1 MSSLH
6 VRLPSALFLLLLALG
21 GCASQTPRRAGAD
34 APDAVATT
42 AVDEAA
48 VAETEADTA
57 IDSAAAGAAAA
68 AAAAQAAPTAA
79 ATDADAALP
88 APQQAAPSPD
98 SLDPWQPFNRRMHKV
113 NSVLDRIL
121 LRPVAKVYARV
132 TPNPVRKGVSNFFD
146 NLQQPVTTLN
156 LGLQGKPKQAAQSA
170 GRFLLNITLGLVG
183 IFDPATQMG
192 LPLYHKD
199 FGQTFAAW
207 GWQTSRYLVLPVFGP
222 GTVRDAVGKGVATTV
237 SPVSWLAEQEG
248 AEFSVLYGID
258 ARAAVL
264 PLEAF
269 MADAP
274 DEYLLIRDAFLQRRR
289 CQIVDCSEDV
299 PDYLLPDYEFEV
311 PDLESMRR

>member
-1 MSSLH
+1 MIS
-6 VRLPSALFLLLLALG
+6 VRALPLSTLFLLLLALG
-21 GCASQTPRRAGAD
+21 GCAAQPPRRA
-34 APDAVATT
+34 
-42 AVDEAA
+42 AA
-48 VAETEADTA
+48 ELGQDVP
-57 IDSAAAGAAAA
+57 SAAAPAASEAVVDDDAAADVS
-68 AAAAQAAPTAA
+68 
-79 ATDADAALP
+79 ATDGPIPSETDSSATASAGDPTLP
-88 APQQAAPSPD
+88 PAQHAAPSPD

-156 LGLQGKPKQAAQSA
+156 LGLQGRPKQAAQSA

-183 IFDPATQMG
+183 VFDPATEIG
-192 LPLYHKD
+192 LPHFHKD

-207 GWQTSRYLVLPVFGP
+207 GWETSRYLVLPVFGP

>member
-1 MSSLH
+1 MTATRRPPLSTLI
-6 VRLPSALFLLLLALG
+6 LLSALLLG
-21 GCASQTPRRAGAD
+21 GCAMQPQRSGAD
-34 APDAVATT
+34 AAR
-42 AVDEAA
+42 VDSS
-48 VAETEADTA
+48 T
-57 IDSAAAGAAAA
+57 AAAADGAAAA
-68 AAAAQAAPTAA
+68 GVAPSDAAPPAAAAAYV
-79 ATDADAALP
+79 
-88 APQQAAPSPD
+88 QQAAPSPD

-156 LGLQGKPKQAAQSA
+156 LGLQGRPKQAAQSA

-183 IFDPATQMG
+183 IFDPATEAG
-192 LPLYHKD
+192 LPHYHKD

-222 GTVRDAVGKGVATTV
+222 GTIRDAVGKGVATTV

-289 CQIVDCSEDV
+289 CQIIDCSEDV

-311 PDLESMRR
+311 PDLESIRR

>member
-1 MSSLH
+1 MNRVHLSPLSTLILLCSLT
-6 VRLPSALFLLLLALG
+6 LG
-21 GCASQTPRRAGAD
+21 GCATQPPRRGAELAPTAEAAHAD
-34 APDAVATT
+34 ALASDAAAT
-42 AVDEAA
+42 
-48 VAETEADTA
+48 
-57 IDSAAAGAAAA
+57 DSAEAGAAAA
-68 AAAAQAAPTAA
+68 AAEASSAAYVQQAAPT
-79 ATDADAALP
+79 
-88 APQQAAPSPD
+88 PD

-156 LGLQGKPKQAAQSA
+156 LGLQGRPKQAAQSA
-170 GRFLLNITLGLVG
+170 GRFLLNITLGLAG
-183 IFDPATQMG
+183 IFDPATKVG

-237 SPVSWLAEQEG
+237 SPISWLAEQEG

-274 DEYLLIRDAFLQRRR
+274 DEYLLIRDAYLQRRR

>member
-1 MSSLH
+1 MTSA
-6 VRLPSALFLLLLALG
+6 RALPLLLLLLLALG
-21 GCASQTPRRAGAD
+21 GCVAQKPRVHAADAAGDAAPAGHAVDSDAAAGPAAADASAAGAD
-34 APDAVATT
+34 RSNS
-42 AVDEAA
+42 EAA
-48 VAETEADTA
+48 AEEAT
-57 IDSAAAGAAAA
+57 
-68 AAAAQAAPTAA
+68 
-79 ATDADAALP
+79 LP
-88 APQQAAPSPD
+88 RPQHAAPSPD

-156 LGLQGKPKQAAQSA
+156 LGLQGRPRQAAQSA

-183 IFDPATQMG
+183 IFDPATEIG

-207 GWQTSRYLVLPVFGP
+207 GWEHSRYLVLPVFGP

-274 DEYLLIRDAFLQRRR
+274 DEYILIRDALLQRRR